1 MLKGGTFRPHAK
13 MFECH
18 EHTVRATIKRWSSSG
33 LSGLWEADGRG
44 AKRRWSDEDMEYIET
59 CLKDR
64 TPTYNSLQLSRKLTQ
79 ARAVNLSSDRLREIL
94 KKKNYR
100 WKRTRHSHRK
110 KQDRIKGATL
120 QADLD
125 MLELAEAVG
134 EIELKYLDE

>member
-18 EHTVRATIKRWSSSG
+18 EHTVRATIKRWPSSG

-94 KKKNYR
+94 KKKTTDGNVPVTVIAKSKTGSKGRPYR
-100 WKRTRHSHRK
+100 LTSICWNWRRRSVR
-110 KQDRIKGATL
+110 L
-120 QADLD
+120 S
-125 MLELAEAVG
+125 
-134 EIELKYLDE
+134 

>member
-1 MLKGGTFRPHAK
+1 

-18 EHTVRATIKRWSSSG
+18 EHTVRATIKRWPSSG

-94 KKKNYR
+94 KKKLPMETYPSQSSQKAR
-100 WKRTRHSHRK
+100 PDQR
-110 KQDRIKGATL
+110 G
-120 QADLD
+120 DLT
-125 MLELAEAVG
+125 G
-134 EIELKYLDE
+134 

>member
-1 MLKGGTFRPHAK
+1 MLRLNAQGWNVPAIAK

-18 EHTVRATIKRWSSSG
+18 EHTVRATIKRWPSSG

-94 KKKNYR
+94 KKKKLPMETHPSQSSQKAR
-100 WKRTRHSHRK
+100 PDQR
-110 KQDRIKGATL
+110 G
-120 QADLD
+120 DLT
-125 MLELAEAVG
+125 G
-134 EIELKYLDE
+134 